1 MFWSIF
7 IFATAIK
14 LLLMKSYRSTDFEVH
29 RNWMAIT
36 HSLPPSKWYFEDT
49 SEWTL
54 DYPPFFA
61 FFEWFLSHL
70 AKFFDPKMLAV
81 KNLNYDSDATVLF
94 QRLSVIT
101 TDVTFALG
109 LKKCLSSL
117 KVKTST
123 GILAASFIFLCNV
136 GLIFVDHIHFQY
148 NGFLF
153 GILLLSI
160 GYLLEEKYVTSCVLF
175 GSLLNFKH
183 IFIYMAPAFGAF
195 YLKFHCYQGK
205 QTILKFLTLLASGLG
220 CFVVSFA
227 LFYQHLPQVFSRL
240 FPFKRGLTHAYWAP
254 NFWALYN
261 FADKVAE
268 VVLKIP
274 KQGGSNTGGLV
285 KEYVHVFLPKISPMV
300 TFVLTAAVMVPC
312 VIRLLFFTEKRDS
325 GRAFLQAVAICSC
338 TSFMFGWHVHEKAI
352 LMVTIPLS
360 LLGMLNQQDAEYS
373 FLLSFIGHFSLFPLL
388 FPPELIAVKYFLFL
402 AYTSGHYVLLKS
414 LHPKLSL
421 PWYQILYLCG
431 FIMLPT
437 YEYVVSP
444 VLHLNTK
451 LPFLPLLLTSIYC
464 SIGILYIFLSYY
476 IMYMSDIGTWSSSS
490 SSIAKSKKKLKSK

>member
-1 MFWSIF
+1 MFWLIF
-7 IFATAIK
+7 LFATSIK
-14 LLLMKSYRSTDFEVH
+14 LLLIKSYRSTDFEVH
-29 RNWMAIT
+29 RNWLAIT
-36 HSLPPSKWYFEDT
+36 HSLPPSKWYYENT

-61 FFEWFLSHL
+61 FFEWTLSQM
-70 AKFFDPKMLAV
+70 AQFFDPKMLQV
-81 KNLNYDSDATVLF
+81 NHLNYDSDATILF

-101 TDVTFALG
+101 TDIVFALG
-109 LKKCLSSL
+109 VKKCISALKIKNSL
-117 KVKTST
+117 
-123 GILAASFIFLCNV
+123 GILAASLIFLCNI

-160 GYLLEEKYVTSCVLF
+160 GYLLEERFLVSCVLF
-175 GSLLNFKH
+175 ASLLNFKH

-205 QTILKFLTLLASGLG
+205 QPISNFFGLLAAGLS
-220 CFVVSFA
+220 CFVLSFG

-268 VVLKIP
+268 VALKIP

-285 KEYVHVFLPKISPMV
+285 KEYVHVFLPKISPMT
-300 TFVLTAAVMVPC
+300 TFLLTGLVMVPC
-312 VIRLLFFTEKRDS
+312 VIKLLFFTDKRNS
-325 GRAFLQAVAICSC
+325 MRAFLQAVVICSC

-352 LMVTIPLS
+352 LMAIIPFSLLS
-360 LLGMLNQQDAEYS
+360 LLDTKDARYS
-373 FLLSFIGHFSLFPLL
+373 FLLSFVGNFSLFPLL
-388 FPPELIAVKYFLFL
+388 FTPELAIVKYSLFL
-402 AYTSGHYVLLKS
+402 AYTSAHYVLLKL
-414 LHPKLSL
+414 LHQKMNFH
-421 PWYQILYLCG
+421 WYEIVYLCG
-431 FIMLPT
+431 FIMLPMF
-437 YEYVVSP
+437 EHIISP
-444 VLHLNTK
+444 ILNLNTK

-464 SIGILYIFLSYY
+464 SVGILYTFLSYY
-476 IMYMSDIGTWSSSS
+476 ILYMSDIGL
-490 SSIAKSKKKLKSK
+490 AYANANKSKMKLKSK